1 MRRKVYLAQMG
12 AVDMGIDL
20 RRRDVGVPQNLLQD
34 TKIGTARKH
43 MGCKR
48 MTKRMGMQ
56 PLDTHQTA
64 VALADGMNGLAR
76 YASAVLIQE
85 NTWARGD
92 TTSMSRQLMAWSV
105 EIIDKSLE
113 SRAAK
118 GHQALFRPFTEHADK
133 LVIQIK
139 ILYV

>member
-20 RRRDVGVPQNLLQD
+20 RRRDVGMPQNLLQD
-34 TKIGTARKH
+34 TKVGTARKH

-56 PLDTHQTA
+56 PLDTHQAA

-76 YASAVLIQE
+76 YASYSRKLPGTRRHDEHEPPAHGVARRDNRQE
-85 NTWARGD
+85 
-92 TTSMSRQLMAWSV
+92 
-105 EIIDKSLE
+105 
-113 SRAAK
+113 
-118 GHQALFRPFTEHADK
+118 P
-133 LVIQIK
+133 
-139 ILYV
+139 

>member
-1 MRRKVYLAQMG
+1 MIIRHTFARARAKAARRLRKLTTAAHPAYPLGARMRRKIYLAQMG

-34 TKIGTARKH
+34 TKVGTARKH

-48 MTKRMGMQ
+48 MAKRVGMQ
-56 PLDTHQTA
+56 TLDTHQAA

-85 NTWARGD
+85 NTRARGD
-92 TTSMSRQLMAWSV
+92 TTSMSRQL
-105 EIIDKSLE
+105 
-113 SRAAK
+113 
-118 GHQALFRPFTEHADK
+118 TT
-133 LVIQIK
+133 
-139 ILYV
+139 